1 MPDRLMPE
9 QRGRLVEDPVE
20 LTRKSFARRQWA
32 RRWLAWRVVLAVVLV
47 VLTVAGGVWLV
58 FFSTVLAIDGVEV
71 EGNRLLTE
79 AEVREAAEAPTGEP
93 LARADLDAIAARIE
107 ALPAVASVDVTRAW
121 PDQILVQIVEREAVA
136 VIDDDGR
143 FRGMDAEGVVFRE
156 FKTLPKTLPRL
167 KIAPDTRGEAMAEG
181 AAVVGVLPA
190 DIVAKIDF
198 VDVKT
203 VDQISLQFR
212 DGRTVVWGSA
222 DESEQKAR
230 VLDALLRQRFDV
242 YDVSVPGQP
251 TTR

>member
-1 MPDRLMPE
+1 MPDRLHTP
-9 QRGRLVEDPVE
+9 VEDPVE
-20 LTRKSFARRQWA
+20 LTRKRFARRQWA

-121 PDQILVQIVEREAVA
+121 PDQVLVQIVEREAVA

-143 FRGMDAEGVVFRE
+143 FRGMDADGVVFRE